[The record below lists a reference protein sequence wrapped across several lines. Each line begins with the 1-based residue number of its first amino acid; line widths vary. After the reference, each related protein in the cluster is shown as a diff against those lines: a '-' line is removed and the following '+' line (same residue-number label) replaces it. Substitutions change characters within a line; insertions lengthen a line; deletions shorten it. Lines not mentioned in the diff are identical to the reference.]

1 MGICEMWNAAR
12 SKVAK
17 RSSMPESYAEAILEA
32 CSIVGAPNP
41 AAMIVH
47 PPPELPGTL
56 WSLTFRCMVTESEG
70 NTPDKLPDMLC
81 KTCYASHAAMQCCRR
96 SSCHDARAHQRA

>member
-1 MGICEMWNAAR
+1 MCRAAR

-32 CSIVGAPNP
+32 CSVVGAPYP
-41 AAMIVH
+41 VAMIVH

-70 NTPDKLPDMLC
+70 NTFDKLPDVLC
-81 KTCYASHAAMQCCRR
+81 KTCCASHAVMQPCSAVAGAVAMMQERI
-96 SSCHDARAHQRA
+96 SGYN